1 MSRRTRRNREET
13 ARLVREAAVRL
24 LARDGLRGF
33 SNSVRLDD
41 ALAMLQ
47 DETGIRLTHG
57 SVYGRIWDDQ
67 RDFQLDVVATA
78 IARYDGSEIASA
90 IVEGAGRHGGT
101 AFEAAFSAAVE
112 VATRSRM
119 WNLWVAAHAA
129 AVSTPGRE
137 DDERLAEAL
146 ATAQSNLVGALA
158 AALEAVRR
166 AGEPPTDTGSAAR
179 TLLTLLVGASV
190 TGEPVGTGRLM
201 AVLAAPEE

>member
-112 VATRSRM
+112 LGLRRSLTSGNWPRATRPIGAGACWRTALSF
-119 WNLWVAAHAA
+119 
-129 AVSTPGRE
+129 RE
-137 DDERLAEAL
+137 
-146 ATAQSNLVGALA
+146 
-158 AALEAVRR
+158 
-166 AGEPPTDTGSAAR
+166 
-179 TLLTLLVGASV
+179 
-190 TGEPVGTGRLM
+190 
-201 AVLAAPEE
+201 